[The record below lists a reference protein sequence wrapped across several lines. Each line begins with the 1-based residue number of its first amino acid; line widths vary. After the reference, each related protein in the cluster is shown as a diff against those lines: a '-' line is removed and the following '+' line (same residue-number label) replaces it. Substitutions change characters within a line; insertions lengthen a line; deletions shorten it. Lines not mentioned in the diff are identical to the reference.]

1 MKLIT
6 ERTDLHDTYV
16 VVRTSCNVP
25 LVDGK
30 VGNMFRLKRAL
41 PTIAFLREQGAKVVL
56 IAHIGR
62 DEQDTLQP
70 VFDALETFFPLTWGG
85 VLGSESF
92 SVAHSKMQ
100 PGEVLLA
107 ENLRQDVRETQNT
120 DDFAELIASYGEVYV
135 NDAFDNVHR
144 EHSSMVGVPARLP
157 AYAGLTLAEEVT
169 ELSKTMRPD
178 SPSLFILGG
187 AKFETKLPL
196 IEKYLAIY
204 DHVFVGGALLNDIL
218 LAEGYAVGKS
228 LVSPVSLAGAP
239 FLQSEKLIHV
249 VDVVVKR
256 GDSRVVVM
264 KDAVEAEDVIV
275 DIGPLTVSAIA
286 PVIATAKT
294 ILWNGPMGLY
304 ESGIPGGTEALAELI
319 ADAPGFSVLGGGDT
333 IAAIEPLGLLDRFGF
348 VSIGGGAMLTFL
360 EHGSTKAI
368 DLLT

>member
-1 MKLIT
+1 
-6 ERTDLHDTYV
+6 
-16 VVRTSCNVP
+16 
-25 LVDGK
+25 
-30 VGNMFRLKRAL
+30 
-41 PTIAFLREQGAKVVL
+41 
-56 IAHIGR
+56 
-62 DEQDTLQP
+62 
-70 VFDALETFFPLTWGG
+70 
-85 VLGSESF
+85 
-92 SVAHSKMQ
+92 
-100 PGEVLLA
+100 
-107 ENLRQDVRETQNT
+107 
-120 DDFAELIASYGEVYV
+120 
-135 NDAFDNVHR
+135 
-144 EHSSMVGVPARLP
+144 
-157 AYAGLTLAEEVT
+157 
-169 ELSKTMRPD
+169 MRPD

-256 GDSRVVVM
+256 ADSRVVVM

-319 ADAPGFSVLGGGDT
+319 AEAPGFSVLGGGDT